1 MNSIQNT
8 ACLIAAYETAAGLP
22 DNERITR
29 TDGTWRP
36 GVTEQQAASL
46 YRQAQAL
53 LAPETKLLSTSRESL
68 IDQMRDALL
77 SRELSVGDTVLFA
90 ATEPYGGPGDFAL
103 RGGVIQSI
111 DPERKTCSVQGRFFP
126 MDDVPLHYVLG
137 RYDLDLHETHYGV
150 PCVQPLMGEHP
161 ELAER
166 YLREAEARWNTQ
178 YGPPAASSEA
188 PKNTMQAMGK
198 NRTDGEHG
206 TGAAGRAPVFSG
218 RQEQAHASEG
228 APAGAGGA
236 VRNLRPGRNPGLS
249 GRPVPAGQAPAP
261 AADGIQGHTDAEGG
275 SDRWRPLN

>member
-8 ACLIAAYETAAGLP
+8 ACLIAAYEAAAGLP
-22 DNERITR
+22 DSERITR

-53 LAPETKLLSTSRESL
+53 LAPETKLLSTSREAL

-90 ATEPYGGPGDFAL
+90 ATEPYAGPGDFTL
-103 RGGVIQSI
+103 RAGVIQSI
-111 DPERKTCSVQGRFFP
+111 DPERKTCSVRGHFFP

-150 PCVQPLMGEHP
+150 PCVRPLLGEHP

-166 YLREAEARWNTQ
+166 YLREAEAQWNAQ
-178 YGPPAASSEA
+178 YGQPTAPSEV
-188 PKNTMQAMGK
+188 PKNTMQAMG
-198 NRTDGEHG
+198 GM
-206 TGAAGRAPVFSG
+206 S
-218 RQEQAHASEG
+218 
-228 APAGAGGA
+228 
-236 VRNLRPGRNPGLS
+236 
-249 GRPVPAGQAPAP
+249 
-261 AADGIQGHTDAEGG
+261 
-275 SDRWRPLN
+275 

>member
-111 DPERKTCSVQGRFFP
+111 DPERKTCSVQ
-126 MDDVPLHYVLG
+126 
-137 RYDLDLHETHYGV
+137 
-150 PCVQPLMGEHP
+150 
-161 ELAER
+161 
-166 YLREAEARWNTQ
+166 
-178 YGPPAASSEA
+178 
-188 PKNTMQAMGK
+188 
-198 NRTDGEHG
+198 
-206 TGAAGRAPVFSG
+206 
-218 RQEQAHASEG
+218 
-228 APAGAGGA
+228 
-236 VRNLRPGRNPGLS
+236 
-249 GRPVPAGQAPAP
+249 
-261 AADGIQGHTDAEGG
+261 
-275 SDRWRPLN
+275 

>member
-1 MNSIQNT
+1 M
-8 ACLIAAYETAAGLP
+8 
-22 DNERITR
+22 
-29 TDGTWRP
+29 
-36 GVTEQQAASL
+36 TEQQAASL
-46 YRQAQAL
+46 YWQAQAL
-53 LAPETKLLSTSRESL
+53 LAPETNLLSISREAL

-188 PKNTMQAMGK
+188 PKNTMQAMG
-198 NRTDGEHG
+198 GM
-206 TGAAGRAPVFSG
+206 S
-218 RQEQAHASEG
+218 
-228 APAGAGGA
+228 
-236 VRNLRPGRNPGLS
+236 
-249 GRPVPAGQAPAP
+249 
-261 AADGIQGHTDAEGG
+261 
-275 SDRWRPLN
+275 

>member
-90 ATEPYGGPGDFAL
+90 ATEPYGGPGDFA
-103 RGGVIQSI
+103 
-111 DPERKTCSVQGRFFP
+111 SV
-126 MDDVPLHYVLG
+126 
-137 RYDLDLHETHYGV
+137 
-150 PCVQPLMGEHP
+150 
-161 ELAER
+161 
-166 YLREAEARWNTQ
+166 
-178 YGPPAASSEA
+178 AASSSPLTRSVEPA
-188 PKNTMQAMGK
+188 PFGGTSSPWTTSLSTMCWGAMTAAFQRNTTASHTSALCWGNTLNWRSGICVKQRPVEHLCGQPAVSSEVPKNTMQAMG
-198 NRTDGEHG
+198 
-206 TGAAGRAPVFSG
+206 A
-218 RQEQAHASEG
+218 
-228 APAGAGGA
+228 
-236 VRNLRPGRNPGLS
+236 
-249 GRPVPAGQAPAP
+249 
-261 AADGIQGHTDAEGG
+261 
-275 SDRWRPLN
+275 

>member
-90 ATEPYGGPGDFAL
+90 ATEPYGGPGDF
-103 RGGVIQSI
+103 
-111 DPERKTCSVQGRFFP
+111 
-126 MDDVPLHYVLG
+126 
-137 RYDLDLHETHYGV
+137 
-150 PCVQPLMGEHP
+150 
-161 ELAER
+161 
-166 YLREAEARWNTQ
+166 
-178 YGPPAASSEA
+178 SS
-188 PKNTMQAMGK
+188 
-198 NRTDGEHG
+198 
-206 TGAAGRAPVFSG
+206 
-218 RQEQAHASEG
+218 
-228 APAGAGGA
+228 
-236 VRNLRPGRNPGLS
+236 
-249 GRPVPAGQAPAP
+249 
-261 AADGIQGHTDAEGG
+261 
-275 SDRWRPLN
+275 W

>member
-188 PKNTMQAMGK
+188 PKNTLQAMG
-198 NRTDGEHG
+198 GM
-206 TGAAGRAPVFSG
+206 S
-218 RQEQAHASEG
+218 
-228 APAGAGGA
+228 
-236 VRNLRPGRNPGLS
+236 
-249 GRPVPAGQAPAP
+249 
-261 AADGIQGHTDAEGG
+261 
-275 SDRWRPLN
+275 

>member
-137 RYDLDLHETHYGV
+137 RYDKNEPGTHYVLGSYDRSV
-150 PCVQPLMGEHP
+150 SEEHYGFPHIRPLLGEHP

-166 YLREAEARWNTQ
+166 YLREAEARWNTLCGQ
-178 YGPPAASSEA
+178 PAVSSEV
-188 PKNTMQAMGK
+188 PKNTMQAMG
-198 NRTDGEHG
+198 GM
-206 TGAAGRAPVFSG
+206 S
-218 RQEQAHASEG
+218 
-228 APAGAGGA
+228 
-236 VRNLRPGRNPGLS
+236 
-249 GRPVPAGQAPAP
+249 
-261 AADGIQGHTDAEGG
+261 
-275 SDRWRPLN
+275 

>member
-90 ATEPYGGPGDFAL
+90 ATEPYGGTLP
-103 RGGVIQSI
+103 
-111 DPERKTCSVQGRFFP
+111 SV
-126 MDDVPLHYVLG
+126 
-137 RYDLDLHETHYGV
+137 
-150 PCVQPLMGEHP
+150 
-161 ELAER
+161 
-166 YLREAEARWNTQ
+166 
-178 YGPPAASSEA
+178 AASSSPLTRNAKPA
-188 PKNTMQAMGK
+188 PY
-198 NRTDGEHG
+198 RD
-206 TGAAGRAPVFSG
+206 VFSRWTMFPFTMYWG
-218 RQEQAHASEG
+218 GMIWTCMRLTTAS
-228 APAGAGGA
+228 
-236 VRNLRPGRNPGLS
+236 
-249 GRPVPAGQAPAP
+249 PV
-261 AADGIQGHTDAEGG
+261 
-275 SDRWRPLN
+275 SSL

>member
-1 MNSIQNT
+1 M
-8 ACLIAAYETAAGLP
+8 
-22 DNERITR
+22 
-29 TDGTWRP
+29 
-36 GVTEQQAASL
+36 TEQQAASL

-137 RYDLDLHETHYGV
+137 SYDRSVSEEHYGF
-150 PCVQPLMGEHP
+150 PHIRPLLGEHP

-166 YLREAEARWNTQ
+166 YLREARWNTLCGQ
-178 YGPPAASSEA
+178 PAVSSEV
-188 PKNTMQAMGK
+188 PKNTMQAMG
-198 NRTDGEHG
+198 GM
-206 TGAAGRAPVFSG
+206 S
-218 RQEQAHASEG
+218 
-228 APAGAGGA
+228 
-236 VRNLRPGRNPGLS
+236 
-249 GRPVPAGQAPAP
+249 
-261 AADGIQGHTDAEGG
+261 
-275 SDRWRPLN
+275 